1 MWEFLEFK
9 GLISFVILMLY
20 AAVILQLLHTLFF
33 FFNTQYFDMLSI
45 IVDYFLPFYNFFFF
59 GFLKSL

>member
-20 AAVILQLLHTLFF
+20 AAVILQLLHT
-33 FFNTQYFDMLSI
+33 
-45 IVDYFLPFYNFFFF
+45 
-59 GFLKSL
+59 